1 MEILYFAVWCRPFHD
16 YWQTPTDNKQCTTA
30 LNHLITNLVFNLT
43 SDILIMSIPLP
54 LLSRAQLEFK
64 KKLLLI
70 FPFSLGLFTM
80 LCAILSKQ
88 KSFTQPYS
96 SYWVYWYCRE
106 ASTAMIVTN
115 MPYSWA
121 LVRRIFKLRSFFGD
135 STAANMQGRQING
148 YSAGAVALSSGSR
161 SRQTSKAGGAAGK
174 FSLNR
179 LKPRS
184 GQHDGVK
191 SYEGA
196 HDGLR
201 SADDKDI
208 EVHTVAASS
217 MTSSHGSEKRQS
229 AVQPTQPSDMTLD
242 RLYPLDDIE
251 AGTRK
256 VTRKQHDLDD

>member
-1 MEILYFAVWCRPFHD
+1 
-16 YWQTPTDNKQCTTA
+16 
-30 LNHLITNLVFNLT
+30 
-43 SDILIMSIPLP
+43 MSIPLP
-54 LLSRAQLEFK
+54 LLLRAQLEFK

-88 KSFTQPYS
+88 KSFSQPYS

-121 LVRRIFKLRSFFGD
+121 LIRRIFKLRSFFGD
-135 STAANMQGRQING
+135 STAANNQAAHAGQLNG
-148 YSAGAVALSSGSR
+148 YSVGAVALSSGPGSR
-161 SRQTSKAGGAAGK
+161 NASKADGSAGK
-174 FSLNR
+174 FSLHR

-191 SYEGA
+191 SYEGG
-196 HDGLR
+196 HDGFR

-208 EVHTVAASS
+208 DVHTVAASIT
-217 MTSSHGSEKRQS
+217 TSSDGSMKRQS

-251 AGTRK
+251 AGTQK
-256 VTRKQHDLDD
+256 ITRKHHDFDD